1 MSTLSV
7 NHSFPLRIRLDA
19 VADENW
25 KMGGENTEDEGA
37 INIKWNRWRPSSS
50 AAPSLCHQS
59 YCGCFSSVFIDLVWH
74 KQFAL

>member
-1 MSTLSV
+1 MSTLSD
-7 NHSFPLRIRLDA
+7 NHSFPLRSRLDA

-50 AAPSLCHQS
+50 AALSLCNQS
-59 YCGCFSSVFIDLVWH
+59 YRGCLSSLFIYLVWN